1 MRRRSGSI
9 SSPAAAAAAAAAA
22 AEAVELNGAE
32 RVVSRETVGDGT
44 AGWRGGDRRSVAAD
58 RGAAARVRDRTYAPP
73 PGYLLP
79 LRSLESRGYCYC
91 SGLKKVAHTR
101 LPSVASGADPGSW
114 QSACR

>member
-22 AEAVELNGAE
+22 EAAELSGAE
-32 RVVSRETVGDGT
+32 RVVSRETVGDGM

-73 PGYLLP
+73 PDICP
-79 LRSLESRGYCYC
+79 RLE
-91 SGLKKVAHTR
+91 A
-101 LPSVASGADPGSW
+101 
-114 QSACR
+114 